1 MRNVN
6 EKSSLS
12 AEVFRPRQSEKKAGD
27 GAYCFLRR
35 MSCGRRT
42 KFYGYVG
49 VQADKMLIN
58 LSFADLTFFLGLYVS
73 IASAVRSPTLTPSIN
88 PFIAHLLYGSMR
100 R

>member
-1 MRNVN
+1 MRNLRFLRERSDRDN
-6 EKSSLS
+6 
-12 AEVFRPRQSEKKAGD
+12 PRS
-27 GAYCFLRR
+27 YCFLRR

>member
-1 MRNVN
+1 MLMRN
-6 EKSSLS
+6 L
-12 AEVFRPRQSEKKAGD
+12 R
-27 GAYCFLRR
+27 FLRER
-35 MSCGRRT
+35 SDRDNPRRKQAMALIAFFAECHADRRT
-42 KFYGYVG
+42 KFNGYVG